1 MTTPNI
7 DDRISR
13 MEGALPYLAT
23 KADVESLR
31 TDLKTEVGSLRADM
45 YRDMYRMEARL
56 IKWMVGGIAAMTV
69 ISSTIMF
76 TIIRFLGS

>member
-45 YRDMYRMEARL
+45 YRMEARL

>member
-31 TDLKTEVGSLRADM
+31 TDLKTEVGSLRT
-45 YRDMYRMEARL
+45 DMYRMEARL

>member
-1 MTTPNI
+1 
-7 DDRISR
+7 

-31 TDLKTEVGSLRADM
+31 TDLKTEVGSLRA
-45 YRDMYRMEARL
+45 DMYRMEARL